1 MGHMIILLAEN
12 ELAAVEFKTPI
23 SSTKGREG
31 KNLICIFIVCIEK
44 QTKGSQDEAVKNIEK
59 YALLS
64 QSYFLVNHGLN

>member
-1 MGHMIILLAEN
+1 MNLLQLN
-12 ELAAVEFKTPI
+12 LRHQSPPQ
-23 SSTKGREG
+23 KGEKG